1 MESTTLEKRW
11 PENHCEVQSVVA
23 LHSGLYFPV
32 FFYGTF
38 DPLSWRGS
46 IIPVEGAKSST
57 FFSDRDYWA
66 TGGKFR

>member
-32 FFYGTF
+32 F
-38 DPLSWRGS
+38 L
-46 IIPVEGAKSST
+46 IGAD
-57 FFSDRDYWA
+57 F
-66 TGGKFR
+66 